1 MMNFLGNIKNNYM
14 QENVSLPRY
23 RIGSINSWSKEFFGV
38 CCELLEH
45 VVVNFHL
52 LSHARI

>member
-23 RIGSINSWSKEFFGV
+23 RIGSINSSSKELFWV